1 MLNKL
6 YVEQMQ
12 VISSGF
18 KRFHRKD
25 SYKVHILY
33 NLLNSINRR
42 RKRQKEAWDR
52 YQNLSEEEKEKCQNH
67 CECNKNFSDKSKNK
81 LSIWEIII

>member
-67 CECNKNFSDKSKNK
+67 CECNKNLSDKSKNK

>member
-12 VISSGF
+12 VISSDF

-33 NLLNSINRR
+33 NLGNSINRR
-42 RKRQKEAWDR
+42 RKRQKEA
-52 YQNLSEEEKEKCQNH
+52 
-67 CECNKNFSDKSKNK
+67 
-81 LSIWEIII
+81 